1 MSLTKMPDLTG
12 LVQHFPYLG
21 LFVVLI
27 LGGVGL
33 PFPEDATL
41 ILCGFLIAHGIVKPV
56 PAFVV
61 VYSGLL
67 LADFSLYFI
76 GKRYGRR
83 VVTHKRLKRFISPER
98 LSKLEEKFKKRG
110 TLVILFG
117 RHVAGL
123 RVQIFLIA
131 GVLRMSPLKFITA
144 DALSSIAT
152 IALMVGIG
160 YMGGQSLA
168 VVRKDSSRVEH
179 IAVLAGITFLILYLF
194 VKYFK
199 HKRNDTPFTL

>member
-1 MSLTKMPDLTG
+1 MVGISG
-12 LVQHFPYLG
+12 LVQHFPDIG
-21 LFVVLI
+21 LFVLLI
-27 LGGVGL
+27 LRGVAL

-56 PAFVV
+56 PAFIVI
-61 VYSGLL
+61 YSGLL

-76 GKRYGRR
+76 GEKYGRK
-83 VVTHKRLKRFISPER
+83 VVTHKRLKRFISPKR
-98 LSKLEEKFKKRG
+98 LAMLEEKFKKRG

-117 RHVAGL
+117 RHIAGL

-152 IALMVGIG
+152 IAVMVGIG

-168 VVRKDSSRVEH
+168 ALRKDLSRVEH

-199 HKRNDTPFTL
+199 YRRNDTPFFP